1 MAYIQIFKGTLQRL
15 FCLLLITCCAG
26 LAHGQDRTPK
36 FSNEFLAIGAG
47 GRGLGMGNA
56 QVANVGDVTAGY
68 WNPAG
73 LTGVRAKYSLAGM
86 HAEYFAGIAQFD
98 YLAFATPIDSLS
110 AFGVSAIRFGVDD
123 IPDTRF
129 LYDANGAINYDNVR
143 LFNAADYA
151 FLFSYARRLGA
162 VPGLSVGASFKV
174 IHRVAGSFATSW
186 GLGFDVGAQ
195 YQLGPW
201 QLGLTVRDV
210 TTTYN
215 AWSHSSELLAD
226 VFAQTGNT
234 IPESSTE
241 ITLPRAIL
249 GAARTFALTDELQLT
264 AALDLD
270 VTFDGQRNVLIDG
283 DPVSVD
289 PHAGIEAGYKQTVFV
304 RAGVSNIQEV
314 TELGGS
320 TTTQASPAFGVGL
333 RLQNVQIDY
342 ALTDIGDE
350 SESLLSHIF
359 SVQIDLNGKDQ

>member
-1 MAYIQIFKGTLQRL
+1 MILVVQRL
-15 FCLLLITCCAG
+15 GCLLVL
-26 LAHGQDRTPK
+26 LAIGAVAYGQDRTPK

-56 QVANVGDVTAGY
+56 QVANVRDVTSGY

-73 LTGVRAKYSLAGM
+73 LTGVKAKYSIAGM

-98 YLAFATPIDSLS
+98 YLAFATPIDSVS
-110 AFGVSAIRFGVDD
+110 AFGVSAVRFGVDD

-129 LYDANGAINYDNVR
+129 LYDANGAINYDNIR

-151 FLFSYARRLGA
+151 FFFSYARKLRA
-162 VPGLSVGASFKV
+162 IPGLSVGGSLKV

-186 GLGFDVGAQ
+186 GVGLDVGAQ
-195 YQLGPW
+195 YQAGAW
-201 QLGLTVRDV
+201 QLGVTLRDV

-234 IPESSTE
+234 IPESNTE
-241 ITLPRAIL
+241 ITLPRAII
-249 GAARTFALTDELQLT
+249 GAARTFDLTNELQLT

-270 VTFDGQRNVLIDG
+270 VTFDGQRNTLIDG
-283 DPVSVD
+283 DPISVD
-289 PHAGIEAGYKQTVFV
+289 PHAGVEAGYKQTVFV
-304 RAGVSNIQEV
+304 RAGISNIQEV
-314 TELGGS
+314 TELGGGTS
-320 TTTQASPAFGVGL
+320 TQASPSFGVGL

-342 ALTDIGDE
+342 ALTDIGDQ

-359 SVQIDLNGKDQ
+359 SVQIDLNGKN